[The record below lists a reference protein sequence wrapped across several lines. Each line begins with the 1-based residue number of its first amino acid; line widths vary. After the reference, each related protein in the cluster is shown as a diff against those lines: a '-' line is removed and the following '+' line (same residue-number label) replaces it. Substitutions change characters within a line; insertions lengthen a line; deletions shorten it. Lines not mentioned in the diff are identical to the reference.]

1 MDIRQASFEKMPT
14 VRDIIGLI
22 PAAGIAR
29 RLSDLSQSKEI
40 LPVVFG
46 SERAGLAAFAKPAC
60 HHLLEGFRSAGV
72 TKALMVLRTGKWD
85 IPACLAQNPVQGV
98 DLSYIVIEESAGVP
112 WTLDRAYPFV
122 SGSDVVMGF
131 PDILIRPTTLYRQM
145 VEELRTGRSDVVLG
159 VMPTSNPSKADV
171 VKFTDDGKVDSIRP
185 KPDGLLTARV
195 WIAAA
200 WRPSFTQYMH
210 DFLVDN
216 PVSSATEREL
226 YLGDI
231 LAAAL
236 AELDVFAVVCEE
248 GRFIDI
254 GTPEDLA
261 DVRAES

>member
-1 MDIRQASFEKMPT
+1 MPT
-14 VRDIIGLI
+14 LRDIIGLI
-22 PAAGIAR
+22 PAAGLAR
-29 RLSDLSQSKEI
+29 RLGDLSQSKEI

-46 SERAGLAAFAKPAC
+46 PERAGVAAFAKPAC

-85 IPACLAQNPVQGV
+85 IPASLAQNPVQGI

-131 PDILIRPTTLYRQM
+131 PDILIQPTTLYRQM
-145 VEELRTGRSDVVLG
+145 VEELRAGRSDVVLG
-159 VMPTSNPSKADV
+159 VMPTGNPSKADV
-171 VKFTDDGKVDSIRP
+171 VEITDDGKVDCIRP
-185 KPDGLLTARV
+185 KPDGLSTARA

-200 WRPSFTQYMH
+200 WRPSFTEFMH

-216 PVSSATEREL
+216 PVGSATEREL

-231 LAAAL
+231 LAASL
-236 AELDVFAVVCEE
+236 TELDVCAVVCDE
-248 GRFIDI
+248 GKFIDI

-261 DVRAES
+261 DVRADS